1 MNNFFIRQ
9 SSKTYV
15 LFGVLTFVLSEAV
28 FGLAWD
34 GNHNKQYMTLIAFIA
49 FCVGATNN
57 YFYFKNL
64 NNSNPK
70 LRGGLV
76 GGITALVVIFSLLFS
91 IGILLL

>member
-9 SSKTYV
+9 SSMTYV
-15 LFGVLTFVLSEAV
+15 LFGALTFILAEVV

-34 GNHNKQYMTLIAFIA
+34 GNHNKQYMTLIALIA
-49 FCVGATNN
+49 FCVGATNT

-70 LRGGLV
+70 LRGGIV
-76 GGITALVVIFSLLFS
+76 GGITTLIVVSSLIFSVGMLF
-91 IGILLL
+91 L